1 MVVFYYIKITNN
13 NKNLFFNTVSCE
25 NQQVQPTVV
34 SGMHEQCGVAVIKLK
49 NLDKNLDEVLDKISS
64 VQKQVNK
71 LAPKMKSDDIIPTV
85 LAGIGFDTKFWKQ
98 ICEKKKIGL
107 PDGIG
112 DYKPRTGLPY
122 THENG
127 QVILHVKAKS
137 RSLCFETIKAFVDLI
152 PEQNLCHFTDHYGW
166 QFKDGRDLSGF
177 LDGTENVASDEER
190 EQVAINKQGGSF
202 LIHQRWEHNLKALEK
217 FALKDQEDIFGRK
230 KDSSIELNKKD
241 MKTTAH
247 VSRMRDENFQKIRV
261 VRQSMPFGTVSG
273 PNGLLF
279 LAYSNQ
285 VSKFDKML
293 DRLSDPSAT
302 DGITKYSKNVAG
314 NYFYFPS
321 FNELN
326 LLSSVKK

>member
-1 MVVFYYIKITNN
+1 
-13 NKNLFFNTVSCE
+13 L
-25 NQQVQPTVV
+25 
-34 SGMHEQCGVAVIKLK
+34 
-49 NLDKNLDEVLDKISS
+49 
-64 VQKQVNK
+64 
-71 LAPKMKSDDIIPTV
+71 
-85 LAGIGFDTKFWKQ
+85 
-98 ICEKKKIGL
+98 
-107 PDGIG
+107 
-112 DYKPRTGLPY
+112 
-122 THENG
+122 
-127 QVILHVKAKS
+127 
-137 RSLCFETIKAFVDLI
+137 
-152 PEQNLCHFTDHYGW
+152 
-166 QFKDGRDLSGF
+166 
-177 LDGTENVASDEER
+177 EE
-190 EQVAINKQGGSF
+190 
-202 LIHQRWEHNLKALEK
+202 
-217 FALKDQEDIFGRK
+217 K